1 LVFQTIL
8 TGAAKQAFEAGVT
21 STIKTTRE
29 ASVSILGYD
38 FLGLIG
44 RLLAFFVVAF
54 LINSYFQAVIV
65 GGSWLNTFAGFFNL
79 KFPTTLPD
87 SIVKLFT
94 VGYKGVTFWQV
105 VQVIAILLIIVEAMQ
120 YEKMLKSNKTLEYPN
135 GQKANVSTLAVFSIL
150 ALSLSLMTFPQIIQK
165 AQEMRIVNG

>member
-1 LVFQTIL
+1 MVIQTLL
-8 TGAAKQAFEAGVT
+8 TGAAKLAFEEGVK
-21 STIKTTRE
+21 STIKITRE

-54 LINSYFQAVIV
+54 LINSYFQSVIV
-65 GGSWLNTFAGFFNL
+65 GGSWLNSFAGFFNL

-94 VGYKGVTFWQV
+94 VGYKGITFWQV

-135 GQKANVSTLAVFSIL
+135 GQKANVSTLAVFTIL
-150 ALSLSLMTFPQIIQK
+150 ALSLSLITFPQIIQK

>member
-1 LVFQTIL
+1 MVFQTIL

-65 GGSWLNTFAGFFNL
+65 GGGWLNTFAGFFNL
-79 KFPTTLPD
+79 KFPSTLPD
-87 SIVKLFT
+87 SIIKLFT

-120 YEKMLKSNKTLEYPN
+120 YEKMLKSNKTLEHPN
-135 GQKANVSTLAVFSIL
+135 GQKANVSTLAVFTIL
-150 ALSLSLMTFPQIIQK
+150 ALSLSLITFPQIIQK

>member
-1 LVFQTIL
+1 MVFQTIL

-54 LINSYFQAVIV
+54 H
-65 GGSWLNTFAGFFNL
+65 G
-79 KFPTTLPD
+79 
-87 SIVKLFT
+87 
-94 VGYKGVTFWQV
+94 
-105 VQVIAILLIIVEAMQ
+105 
-120 YEKMLKSNKTLEYPN
+120 
-135 GQKANVSTLAVFSIL
+135 
-150 ALSLSLMTFPQIIQK
+150 
-165 AQEMRIVNG
+165 